1 MTAAST
7 RRPRPSLR
15 AVVKEVIIVVVG
27 DRVTAS
33 VAAHVLADKLQSDEH
48 LPSKPSTS
56 IGGIPFLTQ
65 AFAGKYDDVS
75 VTAHDFVT
83 DGVKVSTMTVHL
95 HGVHIPLSKVVGGSV
110 HQVPV
115 DHVDGKA
122 LVTFAE
128 MQSYLAGKGVHVT
141 FHRGPGGSLQLQE
154 PLTLHHKKLT
164 VSASVR
170 LSLTD
175 NIITLNLTG
184 ANLPATALPVPL
196 QGLPFRVNLH
206 SVTVTSDGVSATGTA
221 DHVTLGS

>member
-1 MTAAST
+1 ML
-7 RRPRPSLR
+7 RRLLIGF
-15 AVVKEVIIVVVG
+15 VLLVIIVIVVA

-65 AFAGKYDDVS
+65 AFGGKYNDVT

-83 DGVKVSTMTVHL
+83 DGVQVSTLTVHL

-110 HQVPV
+110 HQVPI
-115 DHVDGKA
+115 DHVNGTA

-154 PLTLHHKKLT
+154 ALTVHHKKIA

-184 ANLPATALPVPL
+184 ASLPTTALPVPL

-206 SVTVTSDGVSATGTA
+206 SVTVKSDGVSATGTA
-221 DHVTLGS
+221 DHVTLGSG

>member
-1 MTAAST
+1 ML
-7 RRPRPSLR
+7 RRLLIGFLLLI
-15 AVVKEVIIVVVG
+15 VIIIVVA

-65 AFAGKYDDVS
+65 AFNGKYSDVS

-83 DGVKVSTMTVHL
+83 DGVTVSTMTVHL

-115 DHVDGKA
+115 DHVDGTA

-128 MQSYLAGKGVHVT
+128 MQSYLAGKGVDVT
-141 FHRGPGGSLQLQE
+141 FHRGSGGSLQLQE
-154 PLTLHHKKLT
+154 SETVAHKKVAL
-164 VSASVR
+164 SASVR

-175 NIITLNLTG
+175 NIITLNLAG
-184 ANLPATALPVPL
+184 AHLPAATLPVPL
-196 QGLPFRVNLH
+196 QGLPFRVDLH
-206 SVTVTSDGVSATGTA
+206 SVRVTGSGVSATGSA